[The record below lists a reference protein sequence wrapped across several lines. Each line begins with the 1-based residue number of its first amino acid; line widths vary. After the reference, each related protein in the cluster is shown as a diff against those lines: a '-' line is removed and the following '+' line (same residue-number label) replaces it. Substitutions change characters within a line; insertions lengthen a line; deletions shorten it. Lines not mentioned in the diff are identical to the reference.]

1 MFIESP
7 SIDEDQEE
15 VNDVIDL
22 GEEASNPRP
31 MVASLRQQMYWTLQ
45 KNWILL
51 SRRPITVT
59 IMILSSAITTLLAWP
74 ASGRD
79 QADKDLPIYDKC
91 GSVSKDYIASLTWD
105 EKDKLSIGLNDSWIN
120 GLPVLIM

>member
-7 SIDEDQEE
+7 SIDEDQEG

-22 GEEASNPRP
+22 GEECNPRP
-31 MVASLRQQMYWTLQ
+31 VVASLRQQTYWTLY

-74 ASGRD
+74 SID

>member
-1 MFIESP
+1 MSIESP
-7 SIDEDQEE
+7 PSLDEVQEE

-22 GEEASNPRP
+22 GEEGNPRP
-31 MVASLRQQMYWTLQ
+31 MVASFRQQMYWTLY

-74 ASGRD
+74 SGRD

-91 GSVSKDYIASLTWD
+91 GSVSKDYLANLTWQ

>member
-31 MVASLRQQMYWTLQ
+31 MVASLRQQMYWTLY

-59 IMILSSAITTLLAWP
+59 IMILSS
-74 ASGRD
+74 SR
-79 QADKDLPIYDKC
+79 
-91 GSVSKDYIASLTWD
+91 
-105 EKDKLSIGLNDSWIN
+105 
-120 GLPVLIM
+120 